1 MKYHCIE
8 QICKSGIKFSNTD
21 IFVFHSSPTFVTS
34 NKKLNEQMEK
44 LKLNN
49 GVEMP
54 VLGFGVMQISG
65 VECEEAV
72 INAIE
77 AGYRLFDTAE
87 LYGNEQAV
95 GNAIKKSGISRE
107 ELFITTK
114 FGSKEAGYEKTNA
127 AFQKSLELLQLDY
140 IDLYLIHQPFGDI
153 FGSWRAMQDLYNEGK
168 IKAIGVCNFSSDRL
182 IDLIVNSGFTPAV
195 NQIETHPFHQQIET
209 QQFLKDNKVQIEAWG
224 PFAEGMNDMFNN
236 EVLVTIGKKYNKTV
250 AQVILRWLTQR
261 GVVAI
266 PKTSRKERMIENI
279 DIFDFNLSDED
290 IQIIQTLDTK
300 QSVFFDHR
308 NPAIV
313 KWMSEYGW
321 LNI

>member
-1 MKYHCIE
+1 
-8 QICKSGIKFSNTD
+8 
-21 IFVFHSSPTFVTS
+21 
-34 NKKLNEQMEK
+34 METV
-44 LKLNN
+44 KLNN

-54 VLGFGVMQISG
+54 VLGFGVMQIAG
-65 VECEEAV
+65 AECEAAV
-72 INAIE
+72 HNAID

-95 GNAIKKSGISRE
+95 GNAIKRSGVARE

-114 FGSKEAGYEKTNA
+114 FGSKEAGYEKTKA

-153 FGSWRAMQDLYNEGK
+153 FGSWRAMQDLYKEGK
-168 IKAIGVCNFSSDRL
+168 IKAIGVCNFLPDRL
-182 IDLIVNSGFTPAV
+182 MDLIANSGFTPAV
-195 NQIETHPFHQQIET
+195 NQIETHPFQQQVET
-209 QQFLKDNKVQIEAWG
+209 QQFLKDNNVQMEAWG
-224 PFAEGMNDMFNN
+224 PFAEGMNNMFNN
-236 EVLVTIGKKYNKTV
+236 ELLVGIGAKHNKTV

-279 DIFDFNLSDED
+279 NIFDFKLSDED
-290 IQIIQTLDTK
+290 MQHIQKLDTK
-300 QSVFFDHR
+300 QSLFFSHR
-308 NPAIV
+308 DPAIV

-321 LNI
+321 LNS

>member
-1 MKYHCIE
+1 
-8 QICKSGIKFSNTD
+8 
-21 IFVFHSSPTFVTS
+21 
-34 NKKLNEQMEK
+34 MEK
-44 LKLNN
+44 VKLNN

-54 VLGFGVMQISG
+54 VLGFGVMLLMG
-65 VECEEAV
+65 DECEAAV
-72 INAIE
+72 LNAID

-87 LYGNEQAV
+87 LYGNERAV

-114 FGSKEAGYEKTNA
+114 FGSKEAGYEKTMA
-127 AFQKSLELLQLDY
+127 AFQKSLEALQLDY

-153 FGSWRAMQDLYNEGK
+153 FGSWRAMQDLYQEGK
-168 IKAIGVCNFSSDRL
+168 IRAIGVCNFLPDRL
-182 IDLIVNSGFTPAV
+182 MDLIVNSGFTPAV

-209 QQFLKDNKVQIEAWG
+209 QQFLIENNVQIEAWG
-224 PFAEGMNDMFNN
+224 PFAEGMNGVFTN
-236 EVLVTIGKKYNKTV
+236 EVLAAIGVKYNKTV

-266 PKTSRKERMIENI
+266 PKSARKERMIENI
-279 DIFDFNLSDED
+279 DIFDFNLSEED
-290 IQIIQTLDTK
+290 FQAIQTLDTK
-300 QSVFFDHR
+300 QSLLFSHR
-308 NPAIV
+308 DPAIV